1 MQDIKDI
8 RVQLQ
13 RLKRENHDLE
23 KELRNNVNAEQKV
36 RLLEAKVAENLDS
49 AEQLR
54 QERSLLAVD
63 HKALQERYAKASK
76 VCSASSHVSLG
87 VFLC

>member
-8 RVQLQ
+8 RAQLQ

-23 KELRNNVNAEQKV
+23 KELRSNVNAEQKV
-36 RLLEAKVAENLDS
+36 RLLEAKVVENLES

-63 HKALQERYAKASK
+63 HKALQERYAKASE
-76 VCSASSHVSLG
+76 VGPAFSHVTLGISL
-87 VFLC
+87 C